1 MKRRLLLAA
10 VIATALSGAAP
21 PAAAEEKLFF
31 SRDFPGSVP
40 AYFDVTLTR
49 GGAAVYREAVDD
61 EFPVEFQVEDETVEK
76 VFALF
81 AALDLSQP
89 IASQRKVAFTG
100 DKVLRYES
108 PAGETAETT
117 YVYTEIETAAE
128 LTSWFLKAT
137 ETERHFI
144 ELERVLR
151 FDRLGVNDA
160 LLSLQKSF
168 NRDRVIA
175 PKQFVALLEKIV
187 RQKRIVHLARARA
200 SALIER
206 INGVGSAV
214 R

>member
-1 MKRRLLLAA
+1 MSSRLLLAA
-10 VIATALSGAAP
+10 MIATALAAAT
-21 PAAAEEKLFF
+21 PAAAEEELFF

-61 EFPVEFQVEDETVEK
+61 EFPVEFQVETETVDR

-100 DKVLRYES
+100 DKVIRYES

-117 YVYTEIETAAE
+117 FVYTEIEPAAE
-128 LTSWFLKAT
+128 LASWFLKVT

-151 FDRLGVNDA
+151 FDRLGVNHA

-175 PKQFVALLEKIV
+175 PKQFVALLQKIV

-206 INGVGSAV
+206 INGVGPAG